1 MAVQVTVEHRGTYS
15 VIRLEGEPTLDEFL
29 PVVQSLGEQSA
40 GWPLRKVLVDLRG
53 IRSLRA
59 FTEHY
64 AVGEAVARHWAHMQ
78 KIASVVPPD
87 RLTRASEKV
96 ARQAS
101 VNLTVFTDEGEAM
114 AWLLAE
120 PGAR

>member
-1 MAVQVTVEHRGTYS
+1 MAVHVTVEQREKYA
-15 VIRLEGEPTLDEFL
+15 VVRLEGTPTLDEFL
-29 PVVQSLGEQSA
+29 PVVQALGTQSRS
-40 GWPLRKVLVDLRG
+40 WPTRKALVDLRG

-64 AVGEAVARHWAHMQ
+64 AVGEAVARHWAHMRAV
-78 KIASVVPPD
+78 ASVVPPD

-101 VNLTVFTDEGEAM
+101 LNLTVFTDEGEAM
-114 AWLLAE
+114 AWLA
-120 PGAR
+120 GQ